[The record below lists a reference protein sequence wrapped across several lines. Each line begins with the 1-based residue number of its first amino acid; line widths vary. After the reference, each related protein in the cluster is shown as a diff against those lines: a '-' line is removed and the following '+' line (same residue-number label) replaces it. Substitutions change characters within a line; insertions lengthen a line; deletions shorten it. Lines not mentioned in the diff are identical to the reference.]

1 MGAGPPSAF
10 EILTS
15 NQLNFLSLNFLS
27 LLFSPRR
34 LSPLPVFDSSS
45 GLADRVKLL
54 QGVEVW
60 VSEPGSPKPKVEA
73 FQDWGNYIST
83 LSTNDADHTVGI
95 A

>member
-15 NQLNFLSLNFLS
+15 NQLNFLS